1 MKKYIELE
9 IELIVL
15 QEQDIITNSVS
26 GAFDGEVD
34 SDGFGNPNDNQ
45 VGGF

>member
-15 QEQDIITNSVS
+15 QEQDIITGSTS
-26 GAFDGEVD
+26 GGFNGETD
-34 SDGFGNPNDNQ
+34 NDGFGNPNDNQ